1 MYNKSLNQYP
11 NDREIICT
19 PAAQTVY
26 LSCLGIEEIYG
37 EKKYILFLP
46 VETTGTFIKTFII
59 AVTHIGICFIF

>member
-19 PAAQTVY
+19 PAAHTVY

-37 EKKYILFLP
+37 EKKYILFIS
-46 VETTGTFIKTFII
+46 VGTTDTFIKTFIV
-59 AVTHIGICFIF
+59 AVPHI